1 MINGWINR
9 TKTDTTNT
17 YMGRNKQTI
26 NQGTNRNSI
35 YHSAK
40 EQQRKKKHEHHAD
53 EWMGGFTAFW
63 LGSVWV
69 F

>member
-1 MINGWINR
+1 
-9 TKTDTTNT
+9 
-17 YMGRNKQTI
+17 MGRNKQTI